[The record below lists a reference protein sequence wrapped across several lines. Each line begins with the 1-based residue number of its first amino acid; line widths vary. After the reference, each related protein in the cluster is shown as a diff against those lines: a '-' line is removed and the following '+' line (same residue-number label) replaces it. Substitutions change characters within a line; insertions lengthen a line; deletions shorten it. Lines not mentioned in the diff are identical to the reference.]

1 MRTLSFLLAASVVTC
16 ALWAN
21 GVGGEV
27 LGAILGPATVLLVL
41 AALGF
46 GLIKGPATRAVILGL
61 GSFASLSFSI
71 LFLTIGGHGVHPS
84 ITVNEFAFAVGVA
97 LAILA
102 VEEAIRAV
110 LARQDRPGA
119 PAAWQDPSP

>member
-1 MRTLSFLLAASVVTC
+1 MRTLSFLLAASVVTG

-46 GLIKGPATRAVILGL
+46 GLIKGPATRAVIFGIA
-61 GSFASLSFSI
+61 SFLCISFI
-71 LFLTIGGHGVHPS
+71 QVLTVGGPTVEPS
-84 ITVNEFAFAVGVA
+84 ITGNEFAFAVGVA